1 MKRTRSDTPTSA
13 QPAVF
18 FLDTPGRAT
27 LTRICDAL
35 GPGTR
40 QATSLDGALD
50 KDGPVLVV
58 TLNPVD
64 SLALALS
71 TNQDTA
77 QACQDWLATRR
88 DLAARLRKARRR
100 LTLID
105 LSSLA
110 QPEAT
115 ALWSEIAH
123 RCGLGG
129 PAAAPAIDPPA
140 LPDAVFRA
148 AAQALLQSDETVT
161 ALIDELAAC
170 TLAPSTPTDTL
181 NTVVSALTQQRALEA
196 QIRHL
201 QATVARQTEADRS
214 IRDSH
219 DQARSEI
226 GQLKK
231 DSAGQRAALE
241 RAREEQ
247 RQSAADLEGKSRA
260 LGDAMAQSDLLTQQL
275 LQLETALVQA
285 SRDSDQARDRVTA
298 LEKALAQH
306 RKELTLHAERDQQ
319 LQADAARHRAQVTAL
334 TDRLADRL
342 MLKATNEA
350 LERALVEAQD
360 SERRRIALLSAQL
373 LADSAAAQVSADALA
388 ATQADRDSLRDRCR
402 ELSDELTRVYGSA
415 SWRVTGLARA
425 ARHHLGPKSPDAKG

>member
-40 QATSLDGALD
+40 QAPSLDGLLD
-50 KDGPVLVV
+50 GDGPVLVV
-58 TLNPVD
+58 TLNPLD
-64 SLALALS
+64 SLALALGEH
-71 TNQDTA
+71 QDTA
-77 QACQDWLATRR
+77 QAYQNWLATRR
-88 DLAARLRKARRR
+88 DLAAHLRKARRR

-105 LSSLA
+105 LSSLT
-110 QPEAT
+110 QPDAT
-115 ALWSEIAH
+115 ALWSEIAR
-123 RCGLGG
+123 RCGHDG
-129 PAAAPAIDPPA
+129 PVAAPAIDPPA
-140 LPDAVFRA
+140 LPDAIYRV

-161 ALIDELAAC
+161 ALIEELSAG
-170 TLAPSTPTDTL
+170 TLAPAAPTDTL
-181 NTVVSALTQQRALEA
+181 NTVISALTQRRALEA
-196 QIRHL
+196 QFRHL
-201 QATVARQTEADRS
+201 QATVAQQTEADRH

-219 DQARSEI
+219 DHARSEI

-241 RAREEQ
+241 KAREAQ
-247 RQSAADLEGKSRA
+247 RQSAADLDGKTRA
-260 LGDAMAQSDLLTQQL
+260 LGDALAQSDLLTQQL
-275 LQLETALVQA
+275 VQLETALVQA
-285 SRDSDQARDRVTA
+285 SRDTDQARAKVTA
-298 LEKALAQH
+298 LEKALTQH
-306 RKELTLHAERDQQ
+306 RKELAQHAEQDQQ
-319 LQADAARHRAQVTAL
+319 MEADAARHRARIATL

-350 LERALVEAQD
+350 LERALTEAHD
-360 SERRRIALLSAQL
+360 SERRKIALLSAQL
-373 LADSAAAQVSADALA
+373 LADSATAQASADALA
-388 ATQADRDSLRDRCR
+388 AAQAERDRLRLQRR

-425 ARHHLGPKSPDAKG
+425 ARHHLGPKSPGAKG